1 MQPVQVLT
9 RAKADPNLPEPGGL
23 VGRRWKL
30 SIRSNWPETLFSK
43 DVTESQINPHGF
55 FLSCILRVFLGEIK
69 S

>member
-9 RAKADPNLPEPGGL
+9 SAKADPNLPEPGSL

-43 DVTESQINPHGF
+43 DVTESQINPH
-55 FLSCILRVFLGEIK
+55 VFSLTHITCNEQ
-69 S
+69 